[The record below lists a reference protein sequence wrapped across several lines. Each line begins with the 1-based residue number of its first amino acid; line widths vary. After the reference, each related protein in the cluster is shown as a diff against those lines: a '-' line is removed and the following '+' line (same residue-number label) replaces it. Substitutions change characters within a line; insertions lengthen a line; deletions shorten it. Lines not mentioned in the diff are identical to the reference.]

1 MTLRV
6 ASPFIPLR
14 HKVREE
20 VAHSR
25 MGAKLLGHVKSCD
38 FKREKKKAAVLRGC
52 QIGLVSGP
60 TVCAEVR
67 VQTCLSQCS
76 APTHCP
82 LPEELLRSVK
92 FPSPPLVH
100 EEQPDLPE

>member
-1 MTLRV
+1 MRD
-6 ASPFIPLR
+6 A
-14 HKVREE
+14 

-25 MGAKLLGHVKSCD
+25 VGTKLLGRVKSCD
-38 FKREKKKAAVLRGC
+38 FSKGRKKKKAVLRGC

-76 APTHCP
+76 APTHYP

>member
-1 MTLRV
+1 MQLHTAELGQSYWAV
-6 ASPFIPLR
+6 SSP
-14 HKVREE
+14 VT
-20 VAHSR
+20 
-25 MGAKLLGHVKSCD
+25 
-38 FKREKKKAAVLRGC
+38 FKKGEKKKKAVLRGC

-76 APTHCP
+76 APTHYP
-82 LPEELLRSVK
+82 LPEELLHSVK